1 MLEEIEA
8 YAPAVNSVLNI
19 FKFSL
24 ALLPCFCY
32 RNSNKVI
39 ATKAQRKK
47 ENFRQDVQGV

>member
-19 FKFSL
+19 FEFSL

-32 RNSNKVI
+32 RSSEYFVKLLETSEVF
-39 ATKAQRKK
+39 
-47 ENFRQDVQGV
+47 EDLGGL